1 MTPPDSATATR
12 FASSAPGE
20 PLVPLLPLEGSAP
33 DPVAIATWHLAL
45 GSAIAVEVPHDLFA
59 LWLYPESGGVLLLGP
74 EALAHDRIQIPLPDP
89 VLLQDQLYQME
100 EILRRAKYPAAMSVP
115 VRHGDRDVAVM
126 LLGSFT
132 RGAFGARQAL
142 ALRRLGARLAETLA
156 ELAKAMPSVAPHAT
170 LEPDMTTEALPEYM
184 ARAVGEAASG
194 PDLVRRVSG
203 VLYPLLPHD
212 RLEILALGATEN
224 AFVALSGAA
233 PRRRWSP
240 GGSIDPLANIV
251 SRFGA
256 APTLLI
262 DDFTEIQPEADW
274 SVGSGSPPALPA
286 RAVLGARM
294 EIGGREVGYLL
305 LGSVAGDAYRPED
318 EETLALA
325 ALLVAPRVLGLRLSA
340 EADGLRARD
349 EVVESPALGLV
360 RAAEGLATTGHL
372 GEALSRFAAELAESQ
387 PHERIT
393 LHLRW
398 GEDEVIEVD
407 PQSPRPFA
415 DVPAMPVDSFEGA
428 PVLRDER
435 QWMIRAVDE
444 GEEVTV
450 PLRVAGRTIGTL
462 GVRGRFFASP
472 RAAAANIEQFANV
485 LAPHLELLRR
495 GAAVS
500 GPGARE
506 RSPAR

>member
-1 MTPPDSATATR
+1 MTAPDTATATR
-12 FASSAPGE
+12 IASSIPGD

-59 LWLYPESGGVLLLGP
+59 LWLYPDSGGVLLLGP

-89 VLLQDQLYQME
+89 HLLQDQFYQME
-100 EILRRAKYPAAMSVP
+100 EILRRAKYPAAIAVP

-142 ALRRLGARLAETLA
+142 ALRRLAARLAETLA
-156 ELAKAMPSVAPHAT
+156 ELAKAMPSAAPHAT
-170 LEPDMTTEALPEYM
+170 LEPDMTTEALPECM

-224 AFVALSGAA
+224 AFVALSGGA
-233 PRRRWSP
+233 PRRRWSAG
-240 GGSIDPLANIV
+240 GGSIDPFAAIV

-262 DDFTEIQPEADW
+262 DDFTEIQSEVDW
-274 SVGSGSPPALPA
+274 SVGSGPPPALPA

-294 EIGGREVGYLL
+294 EIGGRVVGYLL

-325 ALLVAPRVLGLRLSA
+325 ALLVAPRALGFRLSA
-340 EADGLRARD
+340 EAEGLRARD
-349 EVVESPALGLV
+349 EVVESPALVLV

-372 GEALSRFAAELAESQ
+372 GEALSRFTAELAESL
-387 PHERIT
+387 PHDGIR

-407 PQSPRPFA
+407 PEAPRPFA
-415 DVPAMPVDSFEGA
+415 DIPSMPVDGFEGA

-435 QWMIRAVDE
+435 QWMILAVDG
-444 GEEVTV
+444 GEEVVV

-462 GVRGRFFASP
+462 GVRGKFFATP
-472 RAAAANIEQFANV
+472 RAAATIVEQFANV

-500 GPGARE
+500 GPGARV
-506 RSPAR
+506 RTP